1 MVLIVLSGEKTKKL
15 QYKLRIKMK
24 SLIFTLCLLLTYSSA
39 FAVDSNG
46 NYAVWGVG
54 KTSCY
59 GFNQK
64 MKGEEAANNFK
75 HYIKGFLTAY
85 NMITDKTFS
94 ITGNMNESDII
105 EWLTE
110 YCSENP
116 MFGLETALINFTFD
130 HYDRRMKSSGTAAG
144 R

>member
-1 MVLIVLSGEKTKKL
+1 MKLLIITF
-15 QYKLRIKMK
+15 
-24 SLIFTLCLLLTYSSA
+24 SLLLLTSTSA

-54 KTSCY
+54 KKSCF
-59 GFNQK
+59 GFNK
-64 MKGEEAANNFK
+64 EMSSGDTDKYK

-85 NMITDKTFS
+85 NMLTEKTYS
-94 ITGNMNESDII
+94 ITSGMNESEVI
-105 EWLTE
+105 EWLND

-116 MFGLETALINFTFD
+116 MFGLETALLNFTFD
-130 HYDRRMKSSGTAAG
+130 HYDKRMRTSGKSIG